1 MKRATCTGLA
11 LGAALI
17 CSSLAAQP
25 VVPPAPQPIQQPVAQ
40 PVGAAAAPV
49 ATAPTAPA
57 ASAPRARVTFQ
68 LDHTGAMVP
77 RFTLAIEEDGRVSY
91 VAEQAVPEGAQEG
104 GNATSATQHV
114 EQRGELTPATTARIF
129 ELARAS
135 DRFNVACE
143 ALAKNVADMGRKTLR
158 YSGPEGDGSCVYNFS
173 EIKSIATLTQLLQG
187 ITMTLDMGRK
197 LDFDHR
203 FDRLGLDEDTS
214 ALVETIAQGRA
225 VEVNLIARTL
235 RSIAEDSEVMERVRS
250 RASSLLQRFP
260 PVQ

>member
-1 MKRATCTGLA
+1 MKRAACTGLA

-25 VVPPAPQPIQQPVAQ
+25 IVPPAQQPIQQPVAQ

-49 ATAPTAPA
+49 ATAPA

-68 LDHTGAMVP
+68 LDHAGAMVP

>member
-49 ATAPTAPA
+49 ATAPA